1 MTDNSMARRRITST
15 FLLEEPD
22 RVPFSPF
29 VTDSW
34 METRPGVAEEM
45 LRWTDALVSVGVGG
59 DVFLGGRAPQ
69 FVRVNRVGD
78 EVVTLV
84 DTPKGRLRSV
94 TRITPKMSMVKEY
107 LLKTFDD
114 VDRFLSVPYE
124 PPRISPRAYIEW
136 NGRVGDHGLVLAG
149 TPNAVM
155 IAAENGF
162 GPAVFNELCLRDLS
176 RLRDFVEIGA
186 ERVERYVEAMLKGGI
201 EAVRIVGA
209 EYACPTFLHPRFFR
223 ELVHPFDKKLIGEIK
238 SWPAMAYMHCHGR
251 IRGIIE
257 MIRDMGPN
265 ALDPIEKAPGG
276 DVDLAYAKHMLGND
290 VCLVGNLDDL
300 NVYSMQPWDA
310 IEAQALECLE
320 MAASGGGY
328 ALGGTASGLFTETM
342 FENFIRTGKFVR
354 KCGRYPPREY

>member
-1 MTDNSMARRRITST
+1 MARRRIISS

-34 METRPGVAEEM
+34 MGAKPGVAEEM
-45 LRWTDALVSVGVGG
+45 LRWTDALVSIGVGG

-78 EVVTLV
+78 EVVTTV
-84 DTPKGRLRSV
+84 DTPKGMLRSV
-94 TRITPKMSMVKEY
+94 TRTTTKMSMVKEY

-136 NGRVGDHGLVLAG
+136 NERVGDSGLVLAG

-155 IAAENGF
+155 IAADNGF
-162 GPAVFNELCLRDLS
+162 GPAVFNELCLRDFS
-176 RLRDFVEIGA
+176 RLRDFVKIGA
-186 ERVERYVEAMLKGGI
+186 ERVGQYVEAMLKGGI

-223 ELVHPFDKKLIGEIK
+223 ELVHAYDKKLIGEIK
-238 SWPAMAYMHCHGR
+238 GWPAIAYMHCHGR
-251 IRGIIE
+251 IRGIAE
-257 MIRDMGPN
+257 MIRDMGPD
-265 ALDPIEKAPGG
+265 ALDPIERPPGG
-276 DVDLAYAKHMLGND
+276 DVDLAYAKQILGD
-290 VCLVGNLDDL
+290 DICLVGNLDDL
-300 NVYSMQPWDA
+300 NVYSMQPWD
-310 IEAQALECLE
+310 EVEPQVLDCLE
-320 MAASGGGY
+320 MAAPGGGY
-328 ALGGTASGLFTETM
+328 ALGGTASGLFTESM
-342 FENFIRTGKFVR
+342 LDNFIRTGKFLR
-354 KCGRYPPREY
+354 KFGRYPPR